1 MNTKAKVYETVY
13 TWLKSCCCS
22 SVTVLSD
29 ALWPHRLQHA
39 RIPCPSLSLGAYSNS
54 CQLSQWCHPTVSSSV
69 ALFSSC
75 PQYFPASESF
85 SMSQLFASGDQT
97 IRASASDLHMHIQSW
112 FPLGLIDLVSLQSKW
127 LSRVFSST
135 TVQKH
140 QFFSTQSS
148 LRSNSHIST
157 RLQEKP

>member
-29 ALWPHRLQHA
+29 ALWPQRLQHA
-39 RIPCPSLSLGAYSNS
+39 RLPCPSLSLGAYSNS
-54 CQLSQWCHPTVSSSV
+54 CTLSQCHPTISSSV
-69 ALFSSC
+69 APFSSC

-97 IRASASDLHMHIQSW
+97 IRASASVLPMHIQGW
-112 FPLGLIDLVSLQSKW
+112 FPLGLIDLISLQSKG
-127 LSRVFSST
+127 LSRVFTST